1 MGDPQK
7 YSLSVTGRETGRE
20 TSTSST
26 RSSGERFVREKKPL
40 GLRLCDLLLPS
51 KVAKSPFGFIKL
63 FFTLNNPF
71 GLKLLLCILNKLL
84 GLNPL
89 FILNKPFGLKLLLP
103 TLKKPFGLMTISPR
117 LPRVA
122 QKVLSFLSVS
132 ARNWRGLTLNIE
144 LNQAGTRT
152 LSLSR
157 ASS

>member
-7 YSLSVTGRETGRE
+7 YSLSVTGRET
-20 TSTSST
+20 STSST
-26 RSSGERFVREKKPL
+26 RFSGERFVREKKPL

-51 KVAKSPFGFIKL
+51 KVAKS
-63 FFTLNNPF
+63 PF

-103 TLKKPFGLMTISPR
+103 TLKKPFGLMTMPPR

-132 ARNWRGLTLNIE
+132 A
-144 LNQAGTRT
+144 
-152 LSLSR
+152 
-157 ASS
+157 